1 MAKAFYYDHATEF
14 EMDRELGIFNPGA
27 IVHLINEDDEPWGYT
42 PDGEGFYWYDTI
54 AELLLEH

>member
-1 MAKAFYYDHATEF
+1 MASVIYYDQDVEF
-14 EMDRELGIFNPGA
+14 EMDRVLGVFNPGA
-27 IVHLINEDDEPWGYT
+27 IVHIVEADDMPWGYT